1 MIVNFFDLIPHSF
14 MKPVNLT
21 RRDFIAQAAVGAGA
35 ALFVP
40 KHFFIHKKQKLAKE
54 TIGHGSYQYK
64 VVEGWGILD
73 ASQTPV
79 KDCHEMVQDSKGRII
94 LLTNETKNNVIIYD
108 KSGKL
113 IKSWGSEYPGAHG
126 LTLWKE
132 GGEDFLFITD
142 HDRHQV
148 YKTTTDGKVVMTLS
162 YPKETGV
169 YASADEYKP
178 TETAIASNGDI
189 YVADG
194 YGKSYIIQYNAK
206 GEYIRHFG
214 GKGEADAN
222 IKQAHG
228 VCIDNRNKNNP
239 SIVVSSREQN
249 ALKRFSMDGKYMAT
263 IPLPGAYVCRP
274 VVNGN
279 NIYAAVLVSKM
290 PWNSGTGFVTILDK
304 NDKVISNPG
313 GSQPSYEGGSLKQL
327 SQVGNTFKNAHDVC
341 IDDDKNLYVAQWN
354 SGKTYPIKLERV

>member
-1 MIVNFFDLIPHSF
+1 MNADTFS
-14 MKPVNLT
+14 
-21 RRDFIAQAAVGAGA
+21 RRDFVKTSAAMIGAGI
-35 ALFVP
+35 FTP
-40 KHFFIHKKQKLAKE
+40 HNFFIQSRKSLSKE
-54 TIGHGSYQYK
+54 VLGHGSHKYK
-64 VVEGWGILD
+64 VVQGWGVLD
-73 ASQTPV
+73 AGQTPV
-79 KDCHEMVQDSKGRII
+79 KDCHEMVQDSKGRIV

-113 IKSWGSEYPGAHG
+113 LKTWGSEYPGAHG

-142 HDRHQV
+142 HDHHEV
-148 YKTTTDGKVVMTLS
+148 YKTTIDGKVVMTLK
-162 YPKETGV
+162 YPSETGA
-169 YASADEYKP
+169 YASANEYKP
-178 TETAIASNGDI
+178 TETAVAPNGDI

-194 YGKSYIIQYNAK
+194 YGKSYIIQYNSK

-214 GKGEADAN
+214 GKGEANEN
-222 IKQAHG
+222 IMQSHG
-228 VCIDNRNKNNP
+228 VCIDTRDKKNP
-239 SIVVSSREQN
+239 TILVSSREQN
-249 ALKRFSMDGKYMAT
+249 ALKKFSMDGKYLAT

-290 PWNSGTGFVTILDK
+290 PWTSGSGFVTILDK

-313 GSQPSYEGGSLKQL
+313 GSEPAYESGQLQKL
-327 SQVGNTFKNAHDVC
+327 SQVGSTFVHAHDVC
-341 IDDDKNLYVAQWN
+341 IDNDKNIYVAQWN

>member
-1 MIVNFFDLIPHSF
+1 MNSDEL
-14 MKPVNLT
+14 N
-21 RRDFIAQAAVGAGA
+21 RRDFVKTAAFIGAGLLA
-35 ALFVP
+35 P
-40 KHFFIHKKQKLAKE
+40 QNFFIHSRKKLSKE
-54 TIGHGSYQYK
+54 VLGHGSHTYRI
-64 VVEGWGILD
+64 VEGWGVLD

-79 KDCHEMVQDSKGRII
+79 KDCHEMVQDSKGRIV
-94 LLTNETKNNVIIYD
+94 LLTNETKNNVILYD

-113 IKSWGSEYPGAHG
+113 IKTWGNEYPGAHG

-142 HDRHQV
+142 HDRHEV
-148 YKTTTDGKVVMTLS
+148 YKTTIEGKVVMTLK
-162 YPKETGV
+162 YPAETGV

-178 TETAIASNGDI
+178 TETTIAANGDI

-214 GKGEADAN
+214 GKGEASEN
-222 IKQAHG
+222 VKQAHG
-228 VCIDNRNKNNP
+228 VCIDNRNKSNP
-239 SIVVSSREQN
+239 TLLVSSREQN
-249 ALKRFSMDGKYMAT
+249 ALKRFSMDGRYLAT
-263 IPLPGAYVCRP
+263 IQLPGAYVCRP
-274 VVNGN
+274 VISGDNV
-279 NIYAAVLVSKM
+279 YAAVLVSKM

-313 GSQPSYEGGSLKQL
+313 GSQPAYEGDKLQPL
-327 SQVGNTFKNAHDVC
+327 AQVGNTFVHAHDVC
-341 IDDDKNLYVAQWN
+341 IDNDKNVYVAQWN